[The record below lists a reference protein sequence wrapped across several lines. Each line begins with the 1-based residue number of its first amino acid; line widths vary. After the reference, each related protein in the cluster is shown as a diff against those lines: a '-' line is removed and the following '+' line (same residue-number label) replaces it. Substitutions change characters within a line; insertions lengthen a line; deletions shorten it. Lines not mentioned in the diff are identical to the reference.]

1 MRGRVNQYN
10 KLHCIILRNSHSH
23 PNLQQPDQL
32 AATNIEA
39 RPSTGQNIKICW
51 GLRFSSVQFR
61 SVTQLCPTLCDLM
74 DCSTPGFPVC
84 HQLPDQSLLKLMSIE
99 LVMSSNHLILCHPL
113 LLLPSLVPSIRV
125 FSSES
130 VFHIRWPKYWSFSFS
145 ISPSNEYLGLI
156 SFKIDWLDFLA
167 VQGTLKGLLQHHT
180 SKASIL

>member
-1 MRGRVNQYN
+1 MRFLSY
-10 KLHCIILRNSHSH
+10 LIIL
-23 PNLQQPDQL
+23 
-32 AATNIEA
+32 
-39 RPSTGQNIKICW
+39 
-51 GLRFSSVQFR
+51 SSVQFS

-145 ISPSNEYLGLI
+145 ISLSNEYSGLI
-156 SFKIDWLDFLA
+156 SFKNDCLISL
-167 VQGTLKGLLQHHT
+167 QSKGLSRVFSNTTVLKHQFFGT
-180 SKASIL
+180 QLFL